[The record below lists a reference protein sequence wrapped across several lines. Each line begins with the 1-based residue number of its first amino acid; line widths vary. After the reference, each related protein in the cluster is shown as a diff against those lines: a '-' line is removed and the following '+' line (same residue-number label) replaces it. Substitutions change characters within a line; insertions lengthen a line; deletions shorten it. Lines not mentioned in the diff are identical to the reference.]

1 MLTWYYQDSLTTCN
15 AQWFKQVLMKLILSL
30 AWGHYSISMQ
40 NHKHK
45 YHPSNSNDVEQ
56 TCHPTLHHPVDSTKQ
71 ERWQAIH
78 EKKSPP
84 CDCHTVVNKSI
95 RLLETLWLQHVLT
108 NYGYTKGPFSLIVES
123 NLLLSLWNLSWKLG
137 HFLCQ
142 CDSKLQPIATNQG
155 QLYFPMLQAS
165 YFEYSHWIMI
175 IFSLLWL
182 ALWLL
187 WFRFH
192 HSHWKVHCNNM

>member
-1 MLTWYYQDSLTTCN
+1 MLTWYYTLTTCN
-15 AQWFKQVLMKLILSL
+15 AQWFKQVLMKLILSM
-30 AWGHYSISMQ
+30 AWGHYCISMQ

-56 TCHPTLHHPVDSTKQ
+56 TCHPTLHHPFDSTKQ

-95 RLLETLWLQHVLT
+95 RFLETLWLQHVLT

-123 NLLLSLWNLSWKLG
+123 NPFGFTLKFILKTWPLSLPMWFKTT
-137 HFLCQ
+137 
-142 CDSKLQPIATNQG
+142 TN
-155 QLYFPMLQAS
+155 S
-165 YFEYSHWIMI
+165 
-175 IFSLLWL
+175 
-182 ALWLL
+182 
-187 WFRFH
+187 
-192 HSHWKVHCNNM
+192 N